1 MFKNVS
7 GQKLSV
13 YCFNSTTNLPVT
25 GDAANLTAYES
36 LDDGSVTGLTDTSAS
51 EQSASNAPGFYLF
64 DLSQAETNASKIM
77 FSCVTVTADVVCL
90 CMPAVVYTTPP
101 NFTATA
107 IDSSGALTL
116 TAGERN
122 SIAAA
127 ILDLTSAIETGLTV
141 RQALRLGAAADAGK
155 ASGMGTGTAVLR
167 NAVADSKARITATVD
182 ADGNRTA
189 VTTDLT

>member
-1 MFKNVS
+1 MFKNVA

-13 YCFNSTTNLPVT
+13 YAFNSTTNLPVS

-51 EQSASNAPGFYLF
+51 EQSAANAPGFYLF
-64 DLSQAETNASKIM
+64 DLSQSETNASKIL
-77 FSCVTVTADVVCL
+77 FSCVSLTANVVCL
-90 CMPAVVYTTPP
+90 CMPAVVYT
-101 NFTATA
+101 
-107 IDSSGALTL
+107 IGAMTL
-116 TAGERN
+116 TSGERDA
-122 SIAAA
+122 IAAA

-167 NAVADSKARITATVD
+167 NAVEDSKARITATVD
-182 ADGNRTA
+182 SDGNRTA